1 MEEMSFIKY
10 YFSDKAIFNP
20 RVMIWDLVPT
30 WAGPWYPNGKIWKKK
45 KKNFIF
51 PFRVRI
57 NLFFTSR
64 PPFFIFFVPDT
75 IDISMLHLHQR
86 RFQHTAAKLART
98 AASSSS
104 HLDQPTKLKF
114 AHRSVPDT
122 FGQLVSDAE
131 RSLLTDSGEHDT
143 ARVIELHDI
152 LDHTNRHRD
161 ERHARA
167 RHDHHSI
174 SDLSPGQQARL
185 DPRTAAGKSIGG
197 KMLTMRPELA
207 DTINTDLLAHYD
219 PQKIRATAAKY
230 YVSLQEGRP
239 HTPTVMPI
247 DIDAHVAGVF
257 LQNYASVY
265 NVLSEA
271 RARMGRRTWRPRRI
285 LDVGYG
291 PATGMVAFN
300 ELFEREMKT
309 EGYRPD
315 ASNAAIIGHPYM
327 LKRARTILSAQ
338 TGEDFYE
345 PENRINTKIQGYLP
359 SVEDMKSADHKYDL
373 IIATH
378 QLYRG
383 AHNFP
388 ASVDD
393 HASYLLKMLAPD
405 GVLILVE
412 RGDPNGFEAV
422 ARARQIMI
430 RPEDYAH
437 SATREP
443 RLWKGG
449 RHIND
454 VSAAAAA
461 KKQTKPVATEDLDD
475 MDLPPELLAEF
486 SIEEEITPAS
496 DATVAKE
503 DATAPAVAAG
513 IHLEVLGPC
522 THHGKCPLQLGP
534 TARVRDTAGTFGWC
548 KFAQLVQRPR
558 FSTELKKGVFL
569 ATKWSAEDS
578 GRGENGRGLAGK
590 GRPFG
595 RSSETSSFSY
605 LMVKRSEAPAKPETT
620 QASTTEASIKK
631 SKESGNK
638 ETHHG
643 SNENPHKD
651 DSVALEADIN
661 NTARILRP
669 PMKRDGH
676 VLIEVCASSSA
687 QIEQWIVPK
696 SYSKQAYYDARKAS
710 GGDMWRLGAKTRMP
724 RETNS
729 DKLSRLEEKQ
739 AAARKKDQ
747 KRAKKKANTSTKTG
761 ETAANG
767 NTEMGADAAAE
778 NAETKAANIDEMVSD
793 AWASRNSRSA
803 ANAEDADGANDDDF
817 LDFDPALSHLHTN
830 TRYGAGGARA
840 GRRKVRTTL
849 RGHDPD
855 PLDPDAD
862 NFPLEQYFEEIA
874 EVERNSAQYRSYE
887 KKLRRGGSNATERKN
902 KSRRKAFF

>member
-1 MEEMSFIKY
+1 
-10 YFSDKAIFNP
+10 
-20 RVMIWDLVPT
+20 
-30 WAGPWYPNGKIWKKK
+30 
-45 KKNFIF
+45 
-51 PFRVRI
+51 
-57 NLFFTSR
+57 
-64 PPFFIFFVPDT
+64 
-75 IDISMLHLHQR
+75 MLRLHQR
-86 RFQHTAAKLART
+86 RLQHTAAKFAQT
-98 AASSSS
+98 VATSSS

-131 RSLLTDSGEHDT
+131 RSLLTPGCENDK
-143 ARVIELHDI
+143 ARVIELHDL

-161 ERHARA
+161 ERHSRA
-167 RHDHHSI
+167 TYDHHTI
-174 SDLSPGQQARL
+174 SDLSPGQQVRL

-207 DTINTDLLAHYD
+207 DTINTGLLAHYD

-230 YVSLQEGRP
+230 YVSLQQGRP

-271 RARMGRRTWRPRRI
+271 RARMGRRTWRPRCV

-291 PATGMVAFN
+291 PATGIVAFN

-315 ASNAAIIGHPYM
+315 ASTAVIIGHPYM
-327 LKRARTILSAQ
+327 LKRARTILAAQ

-359 SVEDMKSADHKYDL
+359 AVEDMKSADHKYDL

-393 HASYLLKMLAPD
+393 HTSYLLKLLAPD

-430 RPEDYAH
+430 RPEDYVH

-454 VSAAAAA
+454 VSAAP
-461 KKQTKPVATEDLDD
+461 KKQTKPVATEDLDE

-486 SIEEEITPAS
+486 SIEEETTLAS
-496 DATVAKE
+496 DATVAQE
-503 DATAPAVAAG
+503 DAAASAVAAG

-534 TARVRDTAGTFGWC
+534 TARARDTAGTFGWC

-595 RSSETSSFSY
+595 RSYETSSFSY
-605 LMVKRSEAPAKPETT
+605 LMVKRSEAPTMPETS
-620 QASTTEASIKK
+620 QASATQNLTKNPE
-631 SKESGNK
+631 ESGHNK
-638 ETHHG
+638 AHHI
-643 SNENPHKD
+643 SNENPSKD
-651 DSVALEADIN
+651 DSIALEADIN

-687 QIEQWIVPK
+687 NIEQWIVPK

-729 DKLSRLEEKQ
+729 DKLTRLEEKQ
-739 AAARKKDQ
+739 AAARKKEQ
-747 KRAKKKANTSTKTG
+747 KRAKKKASVVAKEGATTVNNNSEV
-761 ETAANG
+761 ET
-767 NTEMGADAAAE
+767 DAAAE
-778 NAETKAANIDEMVSD
+778 NTDTKAADIDEMVSD
-793 AWASRNSRSA
+793 AWASRTPRSA
-803 ANAEDADGANDDDF
+803 ARTTDADEINDDEF

-862 NFPLEQYFEEIA
+862 NFPLEHYFEEIA

-887 KKLRRGGSNATERKN
+887 KKMRRGGSNASDKKN

>member
-1 MEEMSFIKY
+1 
-10 YFSDKAIFNP
+10 
-20 RVMIWDLVPT
+20 
-30 WAGPWYPNGKIWKKK
+30 
-45 KKNFIF
+45 
-51 PFRVRI
+51 
-57 NLFFTSR
+57 
-64 PPFFIFFVPDT
+64 
-75 IDISMLHLHQR
+75 MLRLHQR
-86 RFQHTAAKLART
+86 RFQHTAAKFART
-98 AASSSS
+98 AATSSS

-131 RSLLTDSGEHDT
+131 HSLLTASCEDDKV
-143 ARVIELHDI
+143 RVIELHDL

-167 RHDHHSI
+167 AHDHHTI

-207 DTINTDLLAHYD
+207 DTINTGLLAHYD

-239 HTPTVMPI
+239 HTPTVLPI

-271 RARMGRRTWRPRRI
+271 RARMGRRTWRPRRV

-291 PATGMVAFN
+291 PATGIVAFN

-315 ASNAAIIGHPYM
+315 ASTAAIIGHPYM

-359 SVEDMKSADHKYDL
+359 AVEDMKSADHKYDL

-405 GVLILVE
+405 GVLIFVE

-437 SATREP
+437 SAAREP

-449 RHIND
+449 KHIND
-454 VSAAAAA
+454 VSAAVA
-461 KKQTKPVATEDLDD
+461 KKQTKPVATEDLDE

-486 SIEEEITPAS
+486 SIEEETTPAS
-496 DATVAKE
+496 DAAVAQV
-503 DATAPAVAAG
+503 DAEAPAAG

-534 TARVRDTAGTFGWC
+534 TARARDTAGTFGWC

-578 GRGENGRGLAGK
+578 GRGESGRGLAGK

-595 RSSETSSFSY
+595 RSFETSSFSY
-605 LMVKRSEAPAKPETT
+605 LMVKRSEAPPTPETS
-620 QASTTEASIKK
+620 QASTTQILTKD
-631 SKESGNK
+631 SKESDNSK
-638 ETHHG
+638 THHS
-643 SNENPHKD
+643 SNETPSND
-651 DSVALEADIN
+651 DSMALAADIN

-710 GGDMWRLGAKTRMP
+710 GGDIWRLGAKTRMP
-724 RETNS
+724 RETNN
-729 DKLSRLEEKQ
+729 DKLTRLEEKQ
-739 AAARKKDQ
+739 AAARKKEQ
-747 KRAKKKANTSTKTG
+747 KRAKKKANVVAKEG
-761 ETAANG
+761 AKPATA
-767 NTEMGADAAAE
+767 EVGADTAAE
-778 NAETKAANIDEMVSD
+778 NTTDTKAANIDEMVSD
-793 AWASRNSRSA
+793 AWASRTPRSA
-803 ANAEDADGANDDDF
+803 THTEDANEANDDDDF

-862 NFPLEQYFEEIA
+862 NFPLEHYFEEIA

-887 KKLRRGGSNATERKN
+887 KKMRRGGSNASERKN